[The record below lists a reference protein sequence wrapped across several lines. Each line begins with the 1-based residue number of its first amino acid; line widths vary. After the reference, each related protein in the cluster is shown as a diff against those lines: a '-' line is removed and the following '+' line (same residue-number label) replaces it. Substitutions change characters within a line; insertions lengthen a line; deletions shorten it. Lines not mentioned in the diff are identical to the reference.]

1 MISANFS
8 KKLTAASGTIDLEV
22 DFSIQ
27 TGEIVALYGKSG
39 VGKTTMLRIM
49 AGLTNPENG
58 RINVKNKIWFDKKNK
73 INLSPKKRNIGFVF
87 QDYALFPNMTVKE
100 NIEFA
105 SLDKSRVRELIR
117 LVHMDRL
124 KDRKPHTLSGGQQQR
139 VALARAIASF
149 PDLLLLDEPLSALD
163 YEMRQQL
170 QDEIITINRRYN
182 TTIMIV
188 SHDLSEIFKLA
199 NQVIHLDSG
208 KIIRNGKP
216 VEIFAHTEIS
226 GKFQF
231 VAEIVDIVQSDVV
244 FIISALVG
252 NNIIKVIASRTERKN
267 LNIGDRVLVA
277 SKAFNP
283 IIKKIENI

>member
-199 NQVIHLDSG
+199 NQVIHLDNG

-252 NNIIKVIASRTERKN
+252 NNIIKVIASRTEREN

-283 IIKKIENI
+283 VIKKIENI